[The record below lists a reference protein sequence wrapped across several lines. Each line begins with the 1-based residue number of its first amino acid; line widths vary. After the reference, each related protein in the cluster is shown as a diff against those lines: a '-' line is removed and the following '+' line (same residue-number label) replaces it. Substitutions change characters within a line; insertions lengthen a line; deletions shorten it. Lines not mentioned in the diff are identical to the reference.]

1 MDRVRTKP
9 LPLGADLTQRLTT
22 AFGATTEEQMKE
34 DLDWWRE
41 GISEEERQ
49 WYSNRVRLAIA
60 ASLQEIAAE
69 LRGIRANSAD
79 SGTSLA
85 RMVELAEA
93 SRDEADRPRD
103 REPLPPP
110 RWAPELQEVRAEEP
124 EPPAEAEVVPE
135 AAAPE
140 RRRRGPKGETE

>member
-34 DLDWWRE
+34 DLEWWRE

-49 WYSNRVRLAIA
+49 WYTNRVGLAVA
-60 ASLQEIAAE
+60 AGLQEIVAE

-79 SGTSLA
+79 AGTSLA
-85 RMVELAEA
+85 RMVEVAEA
-93 SRDEADRPRD
+93 TREEADRPRD
-103 REPLPPP
+103 RDPLPPP
-110 RWAPELQEVRAEEP
+110 RRAPELQEVRGEEP
-124 EPPAEAEVVPE
+124 EAPVEAEIVPE